1 MAYLF
6 KKGKIIPLELRVIA
20 DNEGLQID
28 DEFKNSIKKSIGGG
42 NYFEYIGKG
51 DQKLN
56 ISAFIKDKTEYDE
69 LIEFFSDGKPFTL
82 LLNDISANYNLIGSV
97 SARQTYLPITPSPVA
112 LQGTTGFTVEAPQ
125 YSYIVNFQITSAQDP
140 SFNDDIFL
148 GDLGIDKPPTLSALD
163 KLRAW
168 GKNTI
173 KFVGDVNQKV
183 GAITGKF
190 AQYATAI
197 NQLTAGIASSSSII
211 TSPISSV
218 KNSISSIIGGVSSI
232 VSAIGTAINA
242 VKQLPDDIDGMI
254 DAMLAIGEQFSNL
267 FNSPNKDE
275 QVKNTINL
283 LIDVSIAL
291 TNVDKAPIEIK
302 VITEDPYSVEFDA
315 GIFVATLDNTN
326 NDVMSVLILSS
337 ILLAI
342 YNQSSLINR
351 WNKKDLDNLLKQ
363 SETLFEYIINK
374 DLATEVR
381 TALIDARNAFFKS
394 FKVLYQEADSIIEVF
409 LEEPKFLYDVVY
421 SVNGNYDYYNDT
433 KKLNNIIGSVVIG
446 KILVIAND

>member
-82 LLNDISANYNLIGSV
+82 VLNDISANYNLIGSV
-97 SARQTYLPITPSPVA
+97 SARQTYLGIKPKATLTNPTPS
-112 LQGTTGFTVEAPQ
+112 TE
-125 YSYIVNFQITSAQDP
+125 YSYIVSFQLTSAQDP
-140 SFNDDIFL
+140 SFEDESFDSGWRPDTKL
-148 GDLGIDKPPTLSALD
+148 PSLSALD

-283 LIDVSIAL
+283 LIDISIAL

-342 YNQSSLINR
+342 YDQSSLINR
-351 WNKKDLDNLLKQ
+351 WNNKDLDNLLKQ

-433 KKLNNIIGSVVIG
+433 KKLNNIIGSVVNG